1 MVPGTKTREHAIGT
15 AFTYWRT
22 RSLLRKIRVPLFLFI
37 NVVLE
42 SNTKDMV
49 EHNLQNRY
57 IKRRHYKPSIEESA

>member
-1 MVPGTKTREHAIGT
+1 MVSGTKTREHAIGT

-49 EHNLQNRY
+49 
-57 IKRRHYKPSIEESA
+57 RHT